1 MSFGLK
7 WFKLN
12 SLIEVSDAGDR
23 IINEA
28 GKCRYPDVELSE
40 HHRNLVS

>member
-12 SLIEVSDAGDR
+12 SLIEVSDARDR

-28 GKCRYPDVELSE
+28 GKMSISE
-40 HHRNLVS
+40 R